1 MENEQLSFLPE
12 VPLELADDEKLNQ
25 ILNDIIRNVSGN
37 IECYAVVLVE
47 QKQGKVKDIQCVIPV
62 EGLGVVYKE
71 PWADDIEI
79 EYSQDKVS
87 ESEFFTEETDIL
99 LFNQDSVKLEYK
111 EEKKE
116 EKDSK

>member
-1 MENEQLSFLPE
+1 M
-12 VPLELADDEKLNQ
+12 
-25 ILNDIIRNVSGN
+25 
-37 IECYAVVLVE
+37 
-47 QKQGKVKDIQCVIPV
+47 
-62 EGLGVVYKE
+62 VYKE
-71 PWADDIEI
+71 SWTDDIEI